1 MLFAKSISL
10 LFVYF
15 FRLTKRKEIVII
27 NLLARMPIG
36 HRGGKRF
43 FMMYDG
49 YSLME
54 NKLEVRFMGADEKI
68 FSEYTEENGER
79 MPFELFFMIRKGRAS
94 FYIEGKETAADV
106 GAVVLVPY
114 DTAYRLTAEKG
125 CELIRIAADY
135 RVFTNLRIFSLF
147 IVPHTIADPD
157 GSVAALCALIH
168 QTFLSSEFTNS
179 RLENA
184 LFVNTSLYQLASA
197 VLRRSYPKSDGGMVM
212 ARFAKLSPVLFHIG
226 EHLDKMC
233 PMRELAEIMNLS
245 EDSFY
250 RFFKKTVG
258 AAPKE
263 YLISERLRR
272 AKLYL
277 LNTDLSVAEISRLC
291 GYDNSSYFSTLFH
304 EKYGIS
310 PSAYREKTAMPI

>member
-1 MLFAKSISL
+1 MGS
-10 LFVYF
+10 
-15 FRLTKRKEIVII
+15 
-27 NLLARMPIG
+27 
-36 HRGGKRF
+36 

-54 NKLEVRFMGADEKI
+54 NKLEIRFMGADEKI
-68 FSEYTEENGER
+68 FAEQTAVEGER
-79 MPFELFFMIRKGRAS
+79 MPFELFFMVRKGRVI
-94 FYIEGKETAADV
+94 FRIEDKETVADV
-106 GAVVLVPY
+106 GTVVLVPY
-114 DTAYRLTAEKG
+114 DTAYTVSAEKG
-125 CELIRIAADY
+125 SELIWIAADY

-147 IVPHTIADPD
+147 VVPHTIADPD
-157 GSVAALCALIH
+157 GSVSALCALIH

-197 VLRRSYPKSDGGMVM
+197 VLRRSFPKSDGGMVM

-226 EHLDKMC
+226 EHVDKVG

-277 LNTDLSVAEISRLC
+277 LSTELSVAEISRLC

-304 EKYGIS
+304 EKYGLS
-310 PSAYREKTAMPI
+310 PSAYREKTAMLI

>member
-1 MLFAKSISL
+1 
-10 LFVYF
+10 
-15 FRLTKRKEIVII
+15 
-27 NLLARMPIG
+27 
-36 HRGGKRF
+36 
-43 FMMYDG
+43 MMYDG

-54 NKLEVRFMGADEKI
+54 NKLEIRFMGADEKI
-68 FSEYTEENGER
+68 FSEQAAEEGER
-79 MPFELFFMIRKGRAS
+79 MPFELFFMVRKGRAS
-94 FYIEGKETAADV
+94 FYIEGEETIADV
-106 GAVVLVPY
+106 GTVVLVPY
-114 DTAYRLTAEKG
+114 DTAYRITAEKG
-125 CELIRIAADY
+125 CELIWLAADY

-147 IVPHTIADPD
+147 VVPHTIADPD
-157 GSVAALCALIH
+157 GSVAALCALVH
-168 QTFLSSEFTNS
+168 QTFLNSEFTNS

-197 VLRRSYPKSDGGMVM
+197 VLRRSFPKSDGGMVM

-277 LNTDLSVAEISRLC
+277 LSTELSVAEISRLC

-304 EKYGIS
+304 EKYGLS
-310 PSAYREKTAMPI
+310 PSAYREKAADLI

>member
-1 MLFAKSISL
+1 MGS
-10 LFVYF
+10 
-15 FRLTKRKEIVII
+15 
-27 NLLARMPIG
+27 
-36 HRGGKRF
+36 

-54 NKLEVRFMGADEKI
+54 NKLEIRFMGADEKI
-68 FSEYTEENGER
+68 FAEQTAVEGER
-79 MPFELFFMIRKGRAS
+79 MPFELFFMVRKGRVI
-94 FYIEGKETAADV
+94 FRIEDKETVADV
-106 GAVVLVPY
+106 GTVVLVPY
-114 DTAYRLTAEKG
+114 DTAYTVSAEKG
-125 CELIRIAADY
+125 SELIWIAVDY

-147 IVPHTIADPD
+147 VVPHTIADPD
-157 GSVAALCALIH
+157 GSVSALCALIH

-197 VLRRSYPKSDGGMVM
+197 VLRRSFPKSDGGMVM

-226 EHLDKMC
+226 EHVDKVC

-277 LNTDLSVAEISRLC
+277 LSTELSVAEISRLC

-304 EKYGIS
+304 EKYGLS
-310 PSAYREKTAMPI
+310 PSAYREKTAMLI